1 MEEPDAEW
9 LNELPSH
16 SDLELSEDDSDS
28 VSPVPAPGQA
38 QSSSDAA
45 AAGGAP
51 RSGRMLWQ
59 VAHSRTVGAAQ
70 PSEQW
75 QRLLDAEVAAER
87 TRWQAKIAPTGELY
101 RTRSSPSAAALA
113 PAPVPPMLLSQ
124 RSSPSLPRPAV
135 PPPVA
140 EMDEAPA
147 KPLHGSSDEKD
158 AGALQQLGGLP
169 PVQAPTTLPQSLR
182 DSIALNIATQGA
194 FFGKDSIREWRAWA
208 DHQEAVLEEFLRRR
222 NLEVRKRSTIQLWNL
237 RIVCHNRRL
246 KNAIA
251 RLCARSVGIAFT
263 RWVWYTSATK
273 QARRS
278 SRRIVL
284 RWQRM
289 RLAPAMAKWADERKQ
304 AQRMRHVLAKVVARW
319 QQTFLAPAFASW
331 AEKGKHDKRLRN
343 AAGKIIRRWKN
354 KNLATAIE
362 RWRDSMQAARL
373 LRSKALKVVSRLAN
387 GALFAA
393 WHTWHRSVLLHHKN
407 RTITLKVLRRSSQ
420 LHLARCFTRWHENVH
435 AMMAM
440 AVKTYRV
447 VVRWRNQTLASSLDA
462 WHTLAVEE
470 ARKRAIMERIIVTM
484 ANRLLVGAYVRWCEH
499 TEELRTIAV
508 KSYTVIARWRNMS
521 LSQALLMWRHKAI
534 DSKRKRQLCAR
545 ICHRIE
551 NAHIFG
557 CWNKWIEFVDDRIE
571 LRQKMTLA
579 LRQGQSVEGNRR
591 QIVFQEWR
599 SVRAR
604 YKRADQL
611 ERSHNNRIIH
621 RGVLIWSSTAWL
633 TRTSRAM
640 ATYVMMEE
648 AAGKLKLATDAWSFH
663 TKNARAFSK
672 KMLKNVFALLRSAA
686 ERQKSKFIFEKRVTK
701 RAKDKLQRQLIRH
714 AMQSWDM
721 LVSNASKGRILQ
733 TKASRLL
740 ITVLQ
745 RKCFLKWT
753 RLSMRSKSLKYSWW
767 IVDKKRKRSV
777 LRRAFATFV
786 MTRIRTRARIL
797 FRDKK
802 LAQLLISVW
811 NRWLAALHRRRFLP
825 LSRIHCARIKKIVR
839 ASFKAWQS
847 KIGMCCSDSMPNDEN
862 FIVLNVIALH
872 VMRMTRL
879 ILREWQRFLWSNKV
893 MRRKVMSAAKT
904 FYKKG
909 KKLSKRVLA
918 DWRFEAEYRL
928 HFKRID
934 LKRKID
940 LGGKVLYSFL
950 TAWSVLK
957 EENRALRM
965 EVTAKFQ
972 AWNCSQLSFFF
983 HSWYGYRDR
992 VSQFRIECKQAS
1004 HRRLMSFCLRILLSW
1019 RTEIRNQ
1026 SVVNALLAQDPIV
1039 SRSWRVLCCFKQ
1051 WQMHCAYR
1059 VAAGAPFAMLRRLTN
1074 TYCLTH
1080 VISAWR
1086 IHAQKK
1092 SCARANVSIFQLHYQ
1107 LGGALNEWQV
1117 AQQTKRMV
1125 RLKIKRGAHMCLR
1138 FRSKCMS
1145 ASISA
1150 WKSVI
1155 FNRRRLQQTDSIL
1168 HRRRLNKLARIG
1180 FNLWLRLQLKQYTRR
1195 LAPGEMEIQGN
1206 SQLVGVIDEVRNDES
1221 DTEPDIDSDSSEADG
1236 GTSRGSGNK
1245 KGGNGE
1251 GGGASGMGHGSVTDS
1266 EFKKGSKPQD
1276 VERDRAKGSNAANV
1290 ERGWKLG
1297 GSNPGSQLLN
1307 RQGGASESARYI
1319 ELIRT
1324 SAAAS
1329 RAARGSDYVYS
1340 SEYFSSLKR
1349 PERPDVAMS
1358 DALSQGGSPSVEGVF
1373 DLCDNVVT
1381 AAALE
1386 RQTDPLQNYHNP
1398 PANEASLSLHDVPAV
1413 SRWET
1418 RLRNLVQTKK
1428 LTSRLRR
1435 AFAGWLR
1442 EVKAILSARH
1452 LAKLA
1457 EFRSARRLFQ
1467 AIRAMMAERGM
1478 LSRLVA
1484 FFSSTRCRRLI
1495 QRMLTAWKRSVET
1508 FTTGH
1513 EHFSAET
1520 GTRTPRSP
1528 HKSIPLMHVGS
1539 EGANPDAAA
1548 DTDAGLV
1555 VPFPKPHSEATTEV
1569 FEVPVAEVRLSS
1581 SFTHGGHAVSQPSFL
1596 GGGRKGRSPSQADR
1610 LSQIYLSL
1618 CPSPQIFP
1626 RAEVQN

>member
-1 MEEPDAEW
+1 
-9 LNELPSH
+9 
-16 SDLELSEDDSDS
+16 
-28 VSPVPAPGQA
+28 
-38 QSSSDAA
+38 
-45 AAGGAP
+45 
-51 RSGRMLWQ
+51 
-59 VAHSRTVGAAQ
+59 
-70 PSEQW
+70 
-75 QRLLDAEVAAER
+75 
-87 TRWQAKIAPTGELY
+87 
-101 RTRSSPSAAALA
+101 
-113 PAPVPPMLLSQ
+113 
-124 RSSPSLPRPAV
+124 
-135 PPPVA
+135 
-140 EMDEAPA
+140 
-147 KPLHGSSDEKD
+147 
-158 AGALQQLGGLP
+158 
-169 PVQAPTTLPQSLR
+169 
-182 DSIALNIATQGA
+182 
-194 FFGKDSIREWRAWA
+194 
-208 DHQEAVLEEFLRRR
+208 
-222 NLEVRKRSTIQLWNL
+222 
-237 RIVCHNRRL
+237 
-246 KNAIA
+246 
-251 RLCARSVGIAFT
+251 
-263 RWVWYTSATK
+263 
-273 QARRS
+273 
-278 SRRIVL
+278 
-284 RWQRM
+284 
-289 RLAPAMAKWADERKQ
+289 
-304 AQRMRHVLAKVVARW
+304 
-319 QQTFLAPAFASW
+319 
-331 AEKGKHDKRLRN
+331 
-343 AAGKIIRRWKN
+343 
-354 KNLATAIE
+354 
-362 RWRDSMQAARL
+362 
-373 LRSKALKVVSRLAN
+373 
-387 GALFAA
+387 
-393 WHTWHRSVLLHHKN
+393 
-407 RTITLKVLRRSSQ
+407 
-420 LHLARCFTRWHENVH
+420 
-435 AMMAM
+435 M

-447 VVRWRNQTLASSLDA
+447 VVRWKNQTLASSLDA

-663 TKNARAFSK
+663 TKTARAFSK

-701 RAKDKLQRQLIRH
+701 HAKDKLQRQLIRH

-1276 VERDRAKGSNAANV
+1276 VERDKAKGSNAANV

-1358 DALSQGGSPSVEGVF
+1358 DVLSQGGSPSVEGVF